1 MSIEDRI
8 DATVKNLEGK
18 GQEVIGDLTGNPQ
31 DRKEGR
37 AKQAEAETQHA
48 VENIKDDIKQAID

>member
-18 GQEVIGDLTGNPQ
+18 GQEAMGELTGNPQ
-31 DRKEGR
+31 DREEGR
-37 AKQAEAETQHA
+37 AKQAEANAQHV
-48 VENIKDDIKQAID
+48 VENIKNDIKQAID

>member
-31 DRKEGR
+31 DSKEGKD
-37 AKQAEAETQHA
+37 KQAEAEAKHT
-48 VENIKDDIKQAID
+48 VENIKDDIKRAID

>member
-18 GQEVIGDLTGNPQ
+18 GQEAMGELTGNPQ
-31 DRKEGR
+31 DLEEGQ
-37 AKQAEAETQHA
+37 AKQADAKVKHT
-48 VENIKDDIKQAID
+48 VENIKDDIKRAID

>member
-18 GQEVIGDLTGNPQ
+18 GQEMMGELTGNPQ
-31 DRKEGR
+31 DREEGQ
-37 AKQAEAETQHA
+37 AKQAEAEAQHT

>member
-18 GQEVIGDLTGNPQ
+18 GQEAMGELTGNPQ
-31 DRKEGR
+31 DRQEGQ
-37 AKQAEAETQHA
+37 AKQSEAQVQHT
-48 VENIKDDIKQAID
+48 VENIKDEIKQALD